1 MGMREV
7 TPSFSLKHKSQLSLG
22 LDNSPVSCLEGVEPL
37 LIFFGCAGSW
47 SFSLVAASR
56 GYSLF
61 VVRGLLIVMASLV
74 AEHKALGCRLL

>member
-47 SFSLVAASR
+47 SFSLVAASEAT
-56 GYSLF
+56 LCCNAQ
-61 VVRGLLIVMASLV
+61 ASL
-74 AEHKALGCRLL
+74 CRGFSLQSTVSRAHGLQ